1 MGRTAR
7 DIAARAIASESAEA
21 TTSSELVS
29 ALERARK
36 KLGRSIAP
44 ILGDAGF
51 DAMFSRAVRRTLS
64 TVTVAKRFE
73 SVEGA
78 PFDVQFQE
86 WLTQERA
93 EVVRALA
100 IGTLTSFLESLT
112 TMIGEELA
120 FKLVR
125 HAWPEAFDGNVSAER
140 S

>member
-1 MGRTAR
+1 
-7 DIAARAIASESAEA
+7 
-21 TTSSELVS
+21 
-29 ALERARK
+29 
-36 KLGRSIAP
+36 
-44 ILGDAGF
+44 
-51 DAMFSRAVRRTLS
+51 MFSRAVRRTLS